1 MTNTDRS
8 GIEAKP
14 PLPGHAEPP
23 HLSEAKRSEQQMIAA
38 ARSGERAALESLL
51 GAVRPRLVA
60 VALKMVR
67 DPDDAED
74 VVQEALMKVWKH
86 VGRFEGRA
94 AFSTWLHRIVVNTSL
109 DHLRTRRHTAVA
121 AHASEPAPAPG
132 RDRELIDGAPR
143 AAETVDRETPED
155 LLGRAEVGAIVRG
168 AIAKLSPVHREVLI
182 LRELDGESYQAIAA
196 RARCP
201 IGTVMSRLHNARH
214 RLEQTLTD
222 DTFPSL
228 RQAA

>member
-14 PLPGHAEPP
+14 PLPGQAEPP

-38 ARSGERAALESLL
+38 ARSGERAALERLL

-60 VALKMVR
+60 VALKMVH

-109 DHLRTRRHTAVA
+109 DYLRARRHTAA
-121 AHASEPAPAPG
+121 AARAPEPAQA
-132 RDRELIDGAPR
+132 RERELVDEGVR
-143 AAETVDRETPED
+143 AAETVERETPED

-168 AIAKLSPVHREVLI
+168 AIAKLSPVHRDVLI
-182 LRELDGESYQAIAA
+182 LRELDGESYQTIAA

-214 RLEQTLTD
+214 RLGQTLTD